1 MIVLFRLLT
10 VIFKSWFK
18 KRLGALDE
26 SVVTMRVWPND
37 LDLNMHMNSGRYI
50 SVMDVGRINI
60 LCRGGVL
67 GRITRLGW
75 RPLVGGSFIRYRRSL
90 LPFEKFTIRSRVLCW
105 DEKWFYFQHIMEKDG
120 QLCATAHMRGL
131 LRGRDGNVSPGQ
143 FLTVVGVENLES
155 PPIPDFIRLWNEADA
170 AR

>member
-1 MIVLFRLLT
+1 MIVFFRLFT
-10 VIFKSWFK
+10 VMIKSWFK

-60 LCRGGVL
+60 LCRSGVL
-67 GRITRLGW
+67 GRVTRLGW

-90 LPFEKFTIRSRVLCW
+90 RPFEKFTVRSRVLCW

-120 QLCATAHMRGL
+120 QLCAISHVRGL
-131 LRGRDGNVSPGQ
+131 LRGRDGNVSSEQ
-143 FLTVVGVENLES
+143 FLTVVGVADLVS
-155 PPIPDFIRLWNEADA
+155 PPIPEFIHSWNAADA